1 MEDQHQQEH
10 PEKQAGLIQVYTGNG
25 KGKSTAAFGL
35 ALRAAGCGMRVAIV
49 QFMKKG
55 EWYGE
60 IAAFKLLPLV
70 DIFSYGGD
78 KFLRKGDPPDQENID
93 LALAA
98 MNKARELMADPD
110 IDILILDELNNA
122 VYFDLIREEQALELV
137 KSKPEPLE
145 LVITGRNAPESLIDA
160 ADLVTEMRE
169 LKHPYQHGV
178 QARKGIEF

>member
-1 MEDQHQQEH
+1 MKQETR
-10 PEKQAGLIQVYTGNG
+10 QGLVQIYTGNG

-35 ALRAAGCGMRVAIV
+35 ALRAAGCSMHTAIV

-60 IAAFKLLPLV
+60 ISAFARLPEV
-70 DIFSYGGD
+70 AVYSFGSD
-78 KFLRKGDPPDQENID
+78 KFLKKGTPPDAEN

-98 MNKARELMADPD
+98 AAMEKARELMADPD
-110 IDILILDELNNA
+110 VDILILDELSNA
-122 VYFDLIREEQALELV
+122 VYFDLVSEEDTLALIAARP
-137 KSKPEPLE
+137 KTQE
-145 LVITGRNAPESLIDA
+145 LVITGRNATPAMIEA

-169 LKHPYQHGV
+169 IRHPYQKGI